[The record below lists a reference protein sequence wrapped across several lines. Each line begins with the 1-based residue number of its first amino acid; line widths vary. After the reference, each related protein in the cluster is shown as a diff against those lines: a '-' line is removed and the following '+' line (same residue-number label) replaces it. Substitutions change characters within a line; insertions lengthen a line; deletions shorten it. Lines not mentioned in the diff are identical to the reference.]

1 MPCRHATDQ
10 VDWDRPPTSNWSN
23 QSWTTLSACSF
34 AKISRDLTASREAN
48 LAALGGERR
57 FRLLVQGA
65 SDYAIYML
73 DPQGRV
79 TNWNTGAERI
89 KGYSSEE
96 IVGEHFSRF
105 YTPED
110 VEARIPWKAIETAK
124 REGRFDSS
132 A

>member
-1 MPCRHATDQ
+1 
-10 VDWDRPPTSNWSN
+10 
-23 QSWTTLSACSF
+23 
-34 AKISRDLTASREAN
+34 
-48 LAALGGERR
+48 
-57 FRLLVQGA
+57 VQGV

-110 VEARIPWKAIETAK
+110 VEARIPWKAIETAQ

-132 A
+132 P